1 MAMEWK
7 DLYSCYIPEIDQQ
20 HKRLFEL
27 GNQLYTLA
35 LREDVEEHHDKIK
48 MILTELH
55 AYTVYHFEFEEALL
69 ASYKYPKLVEHQAE
83 HQFFV
88 QKLSTFEVDLFHQN
102 MKEIIL
108 KLIMFVSEWI
118 SNHIVIEDKK
128 YGRYIENSDV
138 TKHQQHL

>member
-7 DLYSCYIPEIDQQ
+7 ELYSCHIPEIDQQ

-35 LREDVEEHHDKIK
+35 LRNDAEEHHNKIK
-48 MILTELH
+48 MILTELQ

-69 ASYKYPKLVEHQAE
+69 ERYGYPNLEEHKDE
-83 HQFFV
+83 HQFFIK
-88 QKLSTFEVDLFHQN
+88 KLSEFEVDLFQQD
-102 MKEIIL
+102 MKEVIL
-108 KLIMFVSEWI
+108 RLIMFVSEWI

-128 YGRYIENSDV
+128 YGRYIENCDITSD
-138 TKHQQHL
+138 